1 MSNQEKTQLMATPEM
16 VGLAA
21 TRATGEMSE
30 SWQVGVVQEVDAQGQ
45 LKVQL
50 NGQQIAAWV
59 SVWVAM
65 PVQAGQRVLLAVP
78 QGHAALVLGV
88 YPGEGMQAPTRGIRY
103 EAQTDSVIIEASRVR
118 IQADQSLELQS
129 GQSQLEM
136 DAQGQLQVTAQ
147 SILQSAVGS
156 YRLEGAT
163 VDIN

>member
-1 MSNQEKTQLMATPEM
+1 MSNHEKTTVIPTPEM
-16 VGLAA
+16 EGVVAKRAA
-21 TRATGEMSE
+21 AGMPD
-30 SWQVGVVQEVDAQGQ
+30 SWQVGVVKEIDLQGQ
-45 LKVQL
+45 LQVL
-50 NGQQIAAWV
+50 VNGQQVVAWV
-59 SVWVAM
+59 SVWAAI
-65 PVQAGQRVLLAVP
+65 PVQVGQRVLLAVP
-78 QGHAALVLGV
+78 HGHAALVLGV
-88 YPGEGMQAPTRGIRY
+88 YPNEGGQVTGRGIRY

-129 GQSQLEM
+129 GQSQLGM